1 MAVAANKRSVM
12 TLFSGPTDIYSHQV
26 RIVLAEKGVS
36 FEIEHVEK
44 DNPPQ
49 DLIDLNPNQSV
60 PTLVDREL
68 TLWESRIIMEY
79 LDERFPHPPLMPVY
93 PVARGES
100 RLYMHRI
107 EKDWY
112 TLMNVI
118 VNGSAS
124 EADSARKQLREEL
137 LAIAPVFGQKP
148 YFLSDEF
155 SLVDCYLAP
164 LLWRLPQLGIEF
176 SGAGAKELKGYMTR
190 VFERDS
196 FLASLTEAEREMR
209 LGRTCMDLSQLTP
222 RRPYLLRAFYEW
234 LLDNQLTPHL
244 VVDVMLPGVHVPMEY
259 ARDGQ
264 IVLNIAPRAV
274 GNLELSNDEV
284 RFNARFGGVPRQV
297 SVPLAAVL
305 AIYARENGA
314 GTMFEPEAAYDEDV
328 VSLNDDD
335 NTAGAESETVMSVID
350 GDKPDHD
357 DDSSPDDEPPPPRG
371 GRPALRV
378 VK

>member
-100 RLYMHRI
+100 RLYMQRI

-112 TLMNVI
+112 SLMNTI
-118 VNGSAS
+118 QSGTAAQ
-124 EADSARKQLREEL
+124 ADAARKQLREEL
-137 LAIAPVFGQKP
+137 LAIAPVFTQKP

-155 SLVDCYLAP
+155 SLVD
-164 LLWRLPQLGIEF
+164 LLPGAAAVASAGSRCGLV
-176 SGAGAKELKGYMTR
+176 GAGAKELKGYMTR

-209 LGRTCMDLSQLTP
+209 LGR
-222 RRPYLLRAFYEW
+222 
-234 LLDNQLTPHL
+234 
-244 VVDVMLPGVHVPMEY
+244 G
-259 ARDGQ
+259 
-264 IVLNIAPRAV
+264 
-274 GNLELSNDEV
+274 
-284 RFNARFGGVPRQV
+284 
-297 SVPLAAVL
+297 
-305 AIYARENGA
+305 
-314 GTMFEPEAAYDEDV
+314 
-328 VSLNDDD
+328 
-335 NTAGAESETVMSVID
+335 
-350 GDKPDHD
+350 
-357 DDSSPDDEPPPPRG
+357 
-371 GRPALRV
+371 
-378 VK
+378 